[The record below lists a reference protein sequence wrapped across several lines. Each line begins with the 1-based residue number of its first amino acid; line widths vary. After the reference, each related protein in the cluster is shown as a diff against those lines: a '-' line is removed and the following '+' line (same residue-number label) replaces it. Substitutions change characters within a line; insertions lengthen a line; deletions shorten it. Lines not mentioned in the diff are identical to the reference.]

1 VEDTG
6 APEDAEVPR
15 AQWLR
20 GVLDMCLL
28 AVIAEQPVYG
38 YEMTVRLADAG
49 LAVASGSIYPA
60 LGRLRNRELVEVFRR
75 PGDGGPDR
83 TYYRLSP
90 RGTEV
95 LGAWGREWHR
105 FAQGVGALVAGEP
118 DTRRNGGDR
127 DQ

>member
-1 VEDTG
+1 M
-6 APEDAEVPR
+6 EDAEAPDDIGAPR

-60 LGRLRNRELVEVFRR
+60 LGRLRSRELVEVFRR

-90 RGTEV
+90 RGTEA
-95 LGAWGREWHR
+95 LGAWGQEWRR
-105 FAQGVGALVAGEP
+105 FAQGVGTLVAGEP
-118 DTRRNGGDR
+118 DTRQSGADR
-127 DQ
+127 EQ